1 MFAAHTA
8 HDAIGTMM
16 YNYPVPILFAGF
28 KSDTVTL
35 ANNGWSISA
44 RISHSAYSAT
54 EMVTLA
60 LKYDTGSPNSNIY
73 MLTNEIALN
82 VGDQY
87 TSYSHRYHDISK
99 WASNFLKSVPAFSVQ
114 CINSKIHLV
123 RIPVVDFKGYDEF
136 QPIDARPQREEI
148 YDLSQIGWFKPINP
162 NIKDVLIVEED
173 IPMVLDM
180 ILNAQKNQQ
189 EKIQEK
195 RKQRENLKKYNE
207 LKNGIYTAPHEEVK
221 LQIVGVA

>member
-44 RISHSAYSAT
+44 RISHSPYLAT

-60 LKYDTGSPNSNIY
+60 LKYDAGSPNSNIY

-87 TSYSHRYHDISK
+87 ISHTHRYAEN
-99 WASNFLKSVPAFSVQ
+99 WAHNFLKSVPAFSVQ
-114 CINSKIHLV
+114 CINNKIDLV
-123 RIPVVDFKGYDEF
+123 RI
-136 QPIDARPQREEI
+136 
-148 YDLSQIGWFKPINP
+148 
-162 NIKDVLIVEED
+162 
-173 IPMVLDM
+173 
-180 ILNAQKNQQ
+180 
-189 EKIQEK
+189 
-195 RKQRENLKKYNE
+195 
-207 LKNGIYTAPHEEVK
+207 
-221 LQIVGVA
+221 